1 METGNPGCEMR
12 GKGKNLTTMVD
23 THEEHGNP
31 KVGKSTRA
39 CSTPHTITHCSKVST
54 GSLKRWASRPTNIAI
69 ACKMVDASRFGLF
82 QYGCSN
88 PKRNTRK
95 MINNN

>member
-31 KVGKSTRA
+31 KVGKSTRELWLMFFHQA
-39 CSTPHTITHCSKVST
+39 C
-54 GSLKRWASRPTNIAI
+54 
-69 ACKMVDASRFGLF
+69 GLE
-82 QYGCSN
+82 
-88 PKRNTRK
+88 
-95 MINNN
+95 